1 MEWNLEEEI
10 ELIREKMMNAA
21 AKKGLTDNETMSFSR
36 KLDNLMNQYEELK
49 KSTVKLEDI
58 HFG

>member
-49 KSTVKLEDI
+49 KVDS
-58 HFG
+58 